1 MPTVADVARDLTDA
15 TLVHMSAIVPLIT
28 GAVVVL
34 SGAVAWCVAW
44 LCYAELRSR
53 RTHHLLARRLRHH

>member
-1 MPTVADVARDLTDA
+1 MQEVADVARDLTDA
-15 TLVHMSAIVPLIT
+15 ALVHVSAIVPLMT

-44 LCYAELRSR
+44 LCYAELRGR
-53 RTHHLLARRLRHH
+53 RTPHTLARRLRHH